1 MLRRY
6 AIAILVVVLVMAIF
20 VGACGSP
27 KPTATPAPT
36 ATSSTATP
44 TATSSTQT
52 MVQLASA
59 GQTVFAASCA
69 KCHGAQGQ
77 GVTAPAVIGANARLD
92 KYNTAQT
99 LLSFISSSMPL
110 NAPGSLSQQ
119 QYQQLLSFL
128 LLRNNYAQA
137 STPFDP
143 NQLGNIQLKK

>member
-6 AIAILVVVLVMAIF
+6 AIAILVVVLVMGIF
-20 VGACGSP
+20 VAACGSP

-44 TATSSTQT
+44 TATSTAQT
-52 MVQLASA
+52 VGQLAAA

-77 GVTAPAVIGANARLD
+77 GVTAPAIIGANAHLD
-92 KYNTAQT
+92 KYGTAQT

-110 NAPGSLSQQ
+110 DAPGSLAQQ
-119 QYQQLLSFL
+119 QYRQLLSFL
-128 LLRNNYAQA
+128 LINNNYMQSSA
-137 STPFDP
+137 SFDP